1 MFERITNY
9 LSSVPAVTV
18 SCIMVFRVWMRS
30 IVVLLTYCNTLKNH
44 KDGGILAK
52 LDLRLMDSKS
62 SGKRER
68 WKILQEHSR
77 HHKRKG
83 VLRQG
88 HEILSFSSGGNR
100 HRPTTPQHTVS
111 GWDLE
116 AIWARGGCR
125 FYRQSQQ
132 IRGRGWMLSGGNE
145 QEKKYGMMV
154 RLVSM
159 MRWTRQ
165 WTFLLVGILRWTRTR
180 QMDFL

>member
-1 MFERITNY
+1 
-9 LSSVPAVTV
+9 
-18 SCIMVFRVWMRS
+18 MRS

-116 AIWARGGCR
+116 AIWARGGMSFLSAVSTNTR
-125 FYRQSQQ
+125 SRLDAL
-132 IRGRGWMLSGGNE
+132 GR
-145 QEKKYGMMV
+145 K
-154 RLVSM
+154 
-159 MRWTRQ
+159 
-165 WTFLLVGILRWTRTR
+165 RTGEEIWDDGATCEHDEMDKA
-180 QMDFL
+180 MDFLTCGHIEMDKDKANGLSLRLSLMSTTEGSF